1 MFIINN
7 LSVHLIFLFY
17 LFALVIF
24 KSKSLTSPY
33 PQYDSSTLQNAMM
46 SIHERWC
53 KSGASDVKGKRWDKR
68 QGGKLKLMLH
78 FIEINALT
86 SADASQGGS
95 TLPLKIERIL
105 GYYHNITL
113 RTSQTIFLMNMT

>member
-1 MFIINN
+1 M
-7 LSVHLIFLFY
+7 
-17 LFALVIF
+17 
-24 KSKSLTSPY
+24 
-33 PQYDSSTLQNAMM
+33 
-46 SIHERWC
+46 
-53 KSGASDVKGKRWDKR
+53 KGKRWDKR

-86 SADASQGGS
+86 SADASHGGS

-113 RTSQTIFLMNMT
+113 RISQTIFLMNMMEDALIHSGSLSLSLSLSLSHAVRHVLCR